1 MPYLEG
7 GILALV
13 DVDMNSVKTRRVRV
27 NITLPESL
35 LGDLDAGAR
44 ALGTPRS
51 GLITR
56 AAEELLTR
64 EAKRSKH
71 R

>member
-1 MPYLEG
+1 
-7 GILALV
+7 
-13 DVDMNSVKTRRVRV
+13 MNSVKTRRVRV